1 MPAFVWAPSVPV
13 HLYQECCCPF
23 TVHVLP
29 PAAAAAAKTSVQH
42 TTHSRTM
49 ETHTQ
54 QETMMRSMKNVTR
67 AMKAMNKAMNPA
79 KLQARPLLPFARV
92 LSIAALHNAADR

>member
-1 MPAFVWAPSVPV
+1 
-13 HLYQECCCPF
+13 
-23 TVHVLP
+23 
-29 PAAAAAAKTSVQH
+29 
-42 TTHSRTM
+42 
-49 ETHTQ
+49 
-54 QETMMRSMKNVTR
+54 MRSMKNVTR